1 MCPFA
6 EQVFRST
13 YLTAV
18 GSILL
23 NTLNFLFYRL
33 FKNITKF
40 PVVVLGPRPMTLHAW
55 LNKTSQN
62 KKRWPLFSKNVL
74 KIFPIHVYKFSFF
87 NTLNTYRVF
96 SIIIFDRVGDSRE
109 TVV

>member
-1 MCPFA
+1 MCLFA

-23 NTLNFLFYRL
+23 QTLNFLFYRL
-33 FKNITKF
+33 LKNIIKF
-40 PVVVLGPRPMTLHAW
+40 PVVVLGPQPMTLHAW

-62 KKRWPLFSKNVL
+62 KKQRPLFSKNVL
-74 KIFPIHVYKFSFF
+74 KIFPRCMSTSSLF
-87 NTLNTYRVF
+87 
-96 SIIIFDRVGDSRE
+96 
-109 TVV
+109 